1 MAKNCSEWKG
11 VKIMIKRDS
20 YLKRLTLAKWNGLI
34 KIITGVRRCGKS
46 FLLNEIF
53 YEYLVNEGVNEN
65 NIIKIALDDESYS
78 EYLDSK
84 KLSNYLKEKTNN
96 QDEKY
101 YVLIDEIQKCIGF
114 EAVLNGLLYQQNVDV
129 YVTGSNSK
137 FLSKDIITEFRGR
150 GYEIRVYPLTFSEIE
165 YLYDNKEQALNNYLI
180 YGGMPLIFNFKEEQ
194 EKRNYLTQLF
204 NNVYYNDIKERYKIA
219 YIEELDNIVKVLSS
233 SVGSLSNAKRITDT
247 LVSNKGKGINYRTVS
262 NYMEYII
269 DAFLFEKVERYDVKG
284 RKYLAHNYKYYAL
297 DLGLRN
303 AKLNF
308 RQIEENHLM
317 ENAIYL
323 ELVKRG
329 LNVDVG
335 IVEIRENVNNKDIR
349 KQLEVDFI
357 VNKSD
362 KRYYIQSAYVIPNE
376 DKLNQELASFRNIN
390 DTFKK
395 ILVRRDPYLNRYYD
409 EEGILHM
416 SLMEFLTN
424 ENSLDL

>member
-1 MAKNCSEWKG
+1 MAKNCSGWKG

-96 QDEKY
+96 RDEKY

-204 NNVYYNDIKERYKIA
+204 NNVYYNDIKERYKIE

-233 SVGSLSNAKRITDT
+233 SVGSLSNAKKITDT

-416 SLMEFLTN
+416 SLMDFLTN

>member
-1 MAKNCSEWKG
+1 
-11 VKIMIKRDS
+11 MIKRDS

-96 QDEKY
+96 RDEKY

-204 NNVYYNDIKERYKIA
+204 NNVYYNDIKERYKIE

-233 SVGSLSNAKRITDT
+233 SVGSLSNAKKITDT

-349 KQLEVDFI
+349 KHLEVDFI

>member
-1 MAKNCSEWKG
+1 
-11 VKIMIKRDS
+11 MIKRDS

-53 YEYLVNEGVNEN
+53 YEHLINEGVNEN

-194 EKRNYLTQLF
+194 GKREYLTQLF
-204 NNVYYNDIKERYKIA
+204 NNVYYNDIKERYKIE

-233 SVGSLSNAKRITDT
+233 SVGSLSNAKKITDT

>member
-1 MAKNCSEWKG
+1 
-11 VKIMIKRDS
+11 MIKRDS

-53 YEYLVNEGVNEN
+53 YEHLINEGVNEN

-165 YLYDNKEQALNNYLI
+165 YLYDNKEQALNDYLI

-204 NNVYYNDIKERYKIA
+204 NNVYYNDIKERYKIE

-233 SVGSLSNAKRITDT
+233 SVGSLSNAKKITDT

-269 DAFLFEKVERYDVKG
+269 DAFLFERVERYDVKG

-335 IVEIRENVNNKDIR
+335 IVEIRKNVNKKDIR

>member
-1 MAKNCSEWKG
+1 
-11 VKIMIKRDS
+11 MIKRDS

-53 YEYLVNEGVNEN
+53 YEHLINEGVNEN

-165 YLYDNKEQALNNYLI
+165 YLYDNKEQALNDYLI

-194 EKRNYLTQLF
+194 GKREYLTQLF
-204 NNVYYNDIKERYKIA
+204 NNVYYNDIKERYKIE

-233 SVGSLSNAKRITDT
+233 SIGSLSNAKKITDT

-269 DAFLFEKVERYDVKG
+269 DAFLFERVERYDVKG

-308 RQIEENHLM
+308 RQIEVNHLM

>member
-1 MAKNCSEWKG
+1 
-11 VKIMIKRDS
+11 MIKRDS
-20 YLKRLTLAKWNGLI
+20 YLRRLISAKWNGLI
-34 KIITGVRRCGKS
+34 KIVTGVRRCGKS
-46 FLLNEIF
+46 FLLNQIF
-53 YEYLVNEGVNEN
+53 YQHLIDEGVNEE
-65 NIIKIALDDESYS
+65 NIIKIALDDEYY
-78 EYLDSK
+78 EGYRNPK
-84 KLSNYLKEKTNN
+84 KLSKFLKEKTSNSN
-96 QDEKY
+96 QKY
-101 YVLIDEIQKCIGF
+101 YILIDEIQKCVGF
-114 EAVLNGLLYQQNVDV
+114 EAVLNGLLYQQNVDI

-150 GYEIRVYPLTFSEIE
+150 GYEIRIYPLTFSETE
-165 YLYDNKEQALNNYLI
+165 YLYENKEVALNDYLK
-180 YGGMPLIFNFKEEQ
+180 YGGMPLVFKFKEEQ
-194 EKRNYLTQLF
+194 EKRQYLNQLF
-204 NNVYYNDIKERYKIA
+204 DNVYYNDIKERYKIE

-233 SVGSLSNAKRITDT
+233 SIGSLSNAKKITDT
-247 LVSNKGKGINYRTVS
+247 LISNKGNGINYNTVS
-262 NYMEYII
+262 SYLEYII
-269 DAFLFEKVERYDVKG
+269 DAFLFERIERYDIKG
-284 RKYLAHNYKYYAL
+284 RKYLSNNYKFYAM

-335 IVEIRENVNNKDIR
+335 IVETRKKVNGKETR

-357 VNKSD
+357 INRSD
-362 KRYYIQSAYVIPNE
+362 KRYYIQSAYRIENE
-376 DKLNQELASFRNIN
+376 EKLNQELASFRNIN

-416 SLMEFLTN
+416 SLLEFLTN
-424 ENSLDL
+424 ENSLEL

>member
-1 MAKNCSEWKG
+1 
-11 VKIMIKRDS
+11 MIKRDS

-204 NNVYYNDIKERYKIA
+204 NNVYYNDIKERYKIE

-233 SVGSLSNAKRITDT
+233 SVGSLSNAKKITDT

>member
-1 MAKNCSEWKG
+1 
-11 VKIMIKRDS
+11 MIKRDS

-194 EKRNYLTQLF
+194 GKREYLTQLF
-204 NNVYYNDIKERYKIA
+204 NNVYYNDIKERYKIE

-233 SVGSLSNAKRITDT
+233 SVGSLSNAKKITDT

-335 IVEIRENVNNKDIR
+335 IVEIRKNVNKKDIR

-416 SLMEFLTN
+416 SLMDFLTN

>member
-1 MAKNCSEWKG
+1 
-11 VKIMIKRDS
+11 MIKRDS
-20 YLKRLTLAKWNGLI
+20 YLKRLVSAKWNGLI
-34 KIITGVRRCGKS
+34 KIVTGIRRCGKS
-46 FLLNEIF
+46 FLLNQIF
-53 YEYLVNEGVNEN
+53 YQHLINEGINEN
-65 NIIKIALDDESYS
+65 NIIRIALDDEFY
-78 EYLDSK
+78 EKYHDPKILSK
-84 KLSNYLKEKTNN
+84 YLKGETSDFN
-96 QDEKY
+96 QKY

-114 EAVLNGLLYQQNVDV
+114 ESVLNGLLYQQNVDI

-165 YLYDNKEQALNNYLI
+165 YLYDNKTLALNEYLK
-180 YGGMPLIFNFKEEQ
+180 YGGMPLVFNFKQEH
-194 EKRNYLTQLF
+194 EKRQYLNQLF
-204 NNVYYNDIKERYKIA
+204 DNVYYNDIKERYRIE

-233 SVGSLSNAKRITDT
+233 AVGSFTNAKKITDT
-247 LVSNKGKGINYRTVS
+247 LISNRGKGIDYKTVS
-262 NYMEYII
+262 SYLEYII
-269 DAFLFEKVERYDVKG
+269 DAFLFERIERYDIKG
-284 RKYLAHNYKYYAL
+284 RKYLANNYKFYVM

-335 IVEIRENVNNKDIR
+335 IVETRKKVNEREVR

-357 VNKSD
+357 VNVAD
-362 KRYYIQSAYVIPNE
+362 KRYYIQSVYHIENAG
-376 DKLNQELASFRNIN
+376 KLNQELASFRNIN

-395 ILVRRDPYLNRYYD
+395 ILIRRDPYLNRYYD

-416 SLMEFLTN
+416 SLLEFLTD
-424 ENSLDL
+424 ENSLEL

>member
-1 MAKNCSEWKG
+1 
-11 VKIMIKRDS
+11 MIKRDS

-53 YEYLVNEGVNEN
+53 YEHLINEGVNEN

-204 NNVYYNDIKERYKIA
+204 NNVYYNDIKERYKIE

-233 SVGSLSNAKRITDT
+233 SVGSLSNAKKITDT

-269 DAFLFEKVERYDVKG
+269 DAFLFERVERYDVKG

-335 IVEIRENVNNKDIR
+335 IVEIRKNVNKKDIR

>member
-1 MAKNCSEWKG
+1 MAKNCSGWKG

-53 YEYLVNEGVNEN
+53 YEHLINEGVNEN

-194 EKRNYLTQLF
+194 GKREYLTQLF
-204 NNVYYNDIKERYKIA
+204 NNVYYNDIKERYKIE

-233 SVGSLSNAKRITDT
+233 SIGSLSNAKKITDT

-269 DAFLFEKVERYDVKG
+269 DAFLFERVERYDVKG

-335 IVEIRENVNNKDIR
+335 IVEIRKNVNKKDIR

>member
-1 MAKNCSEWKG
+1 
-11 VKIMIKRDS
+11 MIKRDS

-53 YEYLVNEGVNEN
+53 Y
-65 NIIKIALDDESYS
+65 

-233 SVGSLSNAKRITDT
+233 SVGSLSNAKKITDT

-269 DAFLFEKVERYDVKG
+269 DAFLFERVERYDVKG

-395 ILVRRDPYLNRYYD
+395 ILVRRDPYLKRYYD

>member
-1 MAKNCSEWKG
+1 
-11 VKIMIKRDS
+11 MIKRDS

-129 YVTGSNSK
+129 YVIGSNSK

-204 NNVYYNDIKERYKIA
+204 NNVYYNDIKERYKIE

-233 SVGSLSNAKRITDT
+233 SVGSLSNAKKITDT
-247 LVSNKGKGINYRTVS
+247 LVSNKCKGINYRTVS

-335 IVEIRENVNNKDIR
+335 IVEIRKNVNNKDIR

>member
-1 MAKNCSEWKG
+1 
-11 VKIMIKRDS
+11 MIKRDS

-53 YEYLVNEGVNEN
+53 YEHLINEGVNEN

-165 YLYDNKEQALNNYLI
+165 YLYDNKEQALNDYLI

-194 EKRNYLTQLF
+194 GKREYLTQLF
-204 NNVYYNDIKERYKIA
+204 NNVYYNDIKERYKIE

-233 SVGSLSNAKRITDT
+233 SVGSLSNAKKITDT

-269 DAFLFEKVERYDVKG
+269 DAFLFERVERYDIKG

-335 IVEIRENVNNKDIR
+335 IVEIRKNVNKKDIR

>member
-1 MAKNCSEWKG
+1 
-11 VKIMIKRDS
+11 MIKRDS

-53 YEYLVNEGVNEN
+53 YKYLINEGVNEN
-65 NIIKIALDDESYS
+65 NIIKIALDDESYF

-84 KLSNYLKEKTNN
+84 KLSNYVKEKTNN

-101 YVLIDEIQKCIGF
+101 YVLIDEVQKCVGF

-194 EKRNYLTQLF
+194 GKREYLTQLF
-204 NNVYYNDIKERYKIA
+204 NNVYYNDIKERYKIE

-233 SVGSLSNAKRITDT
+233 SVGSLSNAKKITDT

-269 DAFLFEKVERYDVKG
+269 DAFLFERVERYDVKG

-335 IVEIRENVNNKDIR
+335 IVEIRENINNKDIR

-357 VNKSD
+357 VNKGNRNNYK
-362 KRYYIQSAYVIPNE
+362 KR
-376 DKLNQELASFRNIN
+376 LF
-390 DTFKK
+390 
-395 ILVRRDPYLNRYYD
+395 
-409 EEGILHM
+409 
-416 SLMEFLTN
+416 
-424 ENSLDL
+424 

>member
-1 MAKNCSEWKG
+1 
-11 VKIMIKRDS
+11 MIKRDS

-53 YEYLVNEGVNEN
+53 YEHLINEGVNEN

-204 NNVYYNDIKERYKIA
+204 NNVYYNDIKERYKIE

-233 SVGSLSNAKRITDT
+233 SVGSLSNAKKITDT

-269 DAFLFEKVERYDVKG
+269 DAFLFERVERYDVKG

-335 IVEIRENVNNKDIR
+335 IVEIRKNVNKKDIR

-416 SLMEFLTN
+416 SLMDFLTN

>member
-1 MAKNCSEWKG
+1 
-11 VKIMIKRDS
+11 MIKRDS

-53 YEYLVNEGVNEN
+53 YEHLINEGVNEN

-165 YLYDNKEQALNNYLI
+165 YLYDNKEQALNDYLI

-194 EKRNYLTQLF
+194 GKREYLTQLF
-204 NNVYYNDIKERYKIA
+204 NNVYYNDIKERYKIE

-233 SVGSLSNAKRITDT
+233 SVGSLSNAKKITDT

-269 DAFLFEKVERYDVKG
+269 DAFLFERVERYDVKG

-335 IVEIRENVNNKDIR
+335 IVEIRKNVNKKDIR

-362 KRYYIQSAYVIPNE
+362 KRYYIQTAYVIPNE

>member
-1 MAKNCSEWKG
+1 
-11 VKIMIKRDS
+11 MIKRDS

-53 YEYLVNEGVNEN
+53 YEHLINEGVNEN

-165 YLYDNKEQALNNYLI
+165 YLYDNKEQALNDYLI

-204 NNVYYNDIKERYKIA
+204 NNVYYNDIKERYKIE

-233 SVGSLSNAKRITDT
+233 SVGSLSNAKKITDT

-269 DAFLFEKVERYDVKG
+269 DAFLFERVERYDVKG
-284 RKYLAHNYKYYAL
+284 RKYLAHNYKYYAI

-335 IVEIRENVNNKDIR
+335 IVEIRKNVNKKDIR

>member
-1 MAKNCSEWKG
+1 
-11 VKIMIKRDS
+11 MIKRDS

>member
-1 MAKNCSEWKG
+1 
-11 VKIMIKRDS
+11 MIKRDS

-96 QDEKY
+96 RDEKY

-204 NNVYYNDIKERYKIA
+204 NNVYYNDIKERYKIE

-233 SVGSLSNAKRITDT
+233 SVGSLSNAKKITDT

-416 SLMEFLTN
+416 SLMDFLTN

>member
-1 MAKNCSEWKG
+1 MAKNCSGWKG

-53 YEYLVNEGVNEN
+53 YEHLINEGVNEN

-204 NNVYYNDIKERYKIA
+204 NNVYYNDIKERYKIE

-233 SVGSLSNAKRITDT
+233 SVGSLSNAKKITDT

-335 IVEIRENVNNKDIR
+335 IVEIRKNVNNKDIR

>member
-1 MAKNCSEWKG
+1 
-11 VKIMIKRDS
+11 MIKRDS

-53 YEYLVNEGVNEN
+53 YEHLINEGVNEN

-165 YLYDNKEQALNNYLI
+165 YLYDNKEQALNDYLI

-194 EKRNYLTQLF
+194 GKREYLTQLF
-204 NNVYYNDIKERYKIA
+204 NNVYYNDIKERYKIE

-233 SVGSLSNAKRITDT
+233 SVGSLSNAKKITDT

-269 DAFLFEKVERYDVKG
+269 DAFLFERVERYDVKG

-335 IVEIRENVNNKDIR
+335 IVEIRKNVNKKDIR

>member
-1 MAKNCSEWKG
+1 
-11 VKIMIKRDS
+11 MIKRDS

-233 SVGSLSNAKRITDT
+233 SVGSLSNAKKITDT

-269 DAFLFEKVERYDVKG
+269 DAFLFEKVERYNVKG

>member
-1 MAKNCSEWKG
+1 M
-11 VKIMIKRDS
+11 MIKRDS

-53 YEYLVNEGVNEN
+53 YEHLINEGVNEN

-165 YLYDNKEQALNNYLI
+165 YLYDNKEQALNDYLI

-194 EKRNYLTQLF
+194 GKREYLTQLF
-204 NNVYYNDIKERYKIA
+204 NNVYYNDIKERYKIE

-233 SVGSLSNAKRITDT
+233 SVGSLSNAKKITDT

-269 DAFLFEKVERYDVKG
+269 DAFLFERVERYDIKG

-335 IVEIRENVNNKDIR
+335 IVEIRKNVNKKDIR